1 MQTRILVPT
10 GVLGMGFD
18 QAALEAGI
26 KRAPDAICVD
36 GGSTDSGPFYL
47 GTATSKYARST
58 SKADWRRLMSVSYT
72 HLTLPTNREV

>member
-36 GGSTDSGPFYL
+36 GGSTDTGLLAGQHQPAPVGL
-47 GTATSKYARST
+47 
-58 SKADWRRLMSVSYT
+58 
-72 HLTLPTNREV
+72 

>member
-47 GTATSKYARST
+47 GTATSNMPDRPQ
-58 SKADWRRLMSVSYT
+58 R
-72 HLTLPTNREV
+72 PTGAG